1 MPYNYEILDKIKFH
15 DMKLKNLRYITQ
27 AGGKLN
33 KELKEKFIKTC
44 VDKKISFFVMYGQT
58 EASPRIS
65 IMPWELLKKF
75 PDSVGVPL
83 PGGKIMIKNK
93 IKTNKK
99 VEGEIIYQGK
109 NVFWGYSKSFKD
121 LNYGNKNKNIL
132 KTGDLGYL
140 DKNGLL
146 YVTGRKKRILK
157 IFGVRISLD
166 QVENELNKNNFKCIC
181 TGNDKKLI
189 IYLQKN
195 KDVDIDKFKALVNKI
210 TNLMPK
216 FLKYFLLK
224 NLKEVRSV
232 K

>member
-1 MPYNYEILDKIKFH
+1 M
-15 DMKLKNLRYITQ
+15 
-27 AGGKLN
+27 
-33 KELKEKFIKTC
+33 
-44 VDKKISFFVMYGQT
+44 
-58 EASPRIS
+58 
-65 IMPWELLKKF
+65 
-75 PDSVGVPL
+75 
-83 PGGKIMIKNK
+83 
-93 IKTNKK
+93 
-99 VEGEIIYQGK
+99 
-109 NVFWGYSKSFKD
+109 
-121 LNYGNKNKNIL
+121 
-132 KTGDLGYL
+132 
-140 DKNGLL
+140 
-146 YVTGRKKRILK
+146 K